1 MCPSGAIVPWRV
13 ALPVRLD
20 QLPLTFAPA
29 LPLIVPSNALVVVT
43 VVVVVVV
50 AVTSTIAI
58 VVAVAVVVAAAT
70 YNFHIFTHRIPEG
83 RVPLLLKDFEKIRY
97 MCVNTAGERFPV
109 DASRRVALCLGL
121 FFGREALMQ
130 PATINLVL
138 DVAVEAGR
146 VRVGRQ
152 KGIGEALAA
161 DAANVWVFTRGGE
174 IGRVKVI

>member
-43 VVVVVVV
+43 VVVVV

-58 VVAVAVVVAAAT
+58 VVAVAVAVAVVVAAAT

-161 DAANVWVFTRGGE
+161 DAANVWVFTRG
-174 IGRVKVI
+174 